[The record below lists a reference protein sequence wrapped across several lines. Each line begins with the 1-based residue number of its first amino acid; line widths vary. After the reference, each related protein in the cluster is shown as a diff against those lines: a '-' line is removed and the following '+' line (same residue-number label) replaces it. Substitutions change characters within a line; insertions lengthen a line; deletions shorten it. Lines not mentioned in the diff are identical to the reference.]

1 MDRKVYKRIIL
12 HFFLKGARS
21 SLSFLAVTN
30 RDNEQRYWLL
40 VRNYTR
46 FALGM
51 RSSANAVLIVVLH
64 RHSDPF
70 QAHVLQKE
78 QNGR

>member
-1 MDRKVYKRIIL
+1 VPDLASRFV
-12 HFFLKGARS
+12 
-21 SLSFLAVTN
+21 AVTKSN
-30 RDNEQRYWLL
+30 NEQRYWLF

-51 RSSANAVLIVVLH
+51 RSSARAVLIVVLH
-64 RHSDPF
+64 RHSGPF